1 MSYNLLSRAVVI
13 AAAASAVVLSTG
25 RPIGSTEVTA
35 TSLDGKRALLGG
47 ADSVALVADRLQS
60 RQRGS
65 RDTSITSPRDR
76 QAFVPGKLV
85 VKFVE
90 GLTDRDVAR
99 TVSAAGGVGGRNLA
113 YADFTVVTLADG
125 VDPVEAAARAAAE
138 PGVMY
143 AEPLARR
150 YHTYRPNDPLYE
162 FQWNL
167 QRLDLERAWDI
178 NLGGS
183 NAVVVAV
190 IDGGVAYATQGGFAQ
205 APDLAGTRFVPGYDF
220 IWDDDTPF
228 DLDGHGT
235 HVTGTIAQTT
245 GNATGTAGFAFNVS
259 VMPVKAISSEWDEIL
274 GAPNLGTS
282 ATVAQAI
289 RFAVDRGA
297 KVLNLSLGGSDPS
310 TAERDALIY
319 AVDKGAIVLIAAG
332 NDAED
337 GSPPSYPAQYAK
349 DLDGVMAVGAVDYQ
363 LRRANYSNV
372 NDYVEIVAPGG
383 DVDADLNDDG
393 YGDGVLQQT
402 LDFDA
407 IVQFR
412 FNEFGYFFLS
422 GTSMSTAHV
431 SAMAALLIDQGV
443 TNPKAVEA
451 ALEKFATD
459 AGPSG
464 RDNEYGYGLI
474 NPRATL
480 RGLGLAR

>member
-1 MSYNLLSRAVVI
+1 MSYNFPRHALLLV
-13 AAAASAVVLSTG
+13 AAAASGVLLSTG
-25 RPIGSTEVTA
+25 RPIGTAEVAA
-35 TSLDGKRALLGG
+35 TGLDGKRALLGG

-60 RQRGS
+60 RHREA
-65 RDTSITSPRDR
+65 RDPSNTSGNR
-76 QAFVPGKLV
+76 QAFVPGRLV

-99 TVSAAGGVGGRNLA
+99 TVSAAGGVSGRNLS
-113 YADFTVVTLADG
+113 YADFTLVTLADG
-125 VDPVEAAARAAAE
+125 VDPIDAAARAAAE
-138 PGVMY
+138 PGVVY

-150 YHTYRPNDPLYE
+150 YHAYRPNDTLYE

-167 QRLDLERAWDI
+167 QRLGLERAWDI

-183 NAVVVAV
+183 NAVIVAV
-190 IDGGVAYATQGGFAQ
+190 IDSGVAYANQGAFAQ

-220 IWDDDTPF
+220 IWDDDSPF

-245 GNATGTAGFAFNVS
+245 GNALGTAGIAFNVS
-259 VMPVKAISSEWDEIL
+259 VMPVKALGSEWDEIL
-274 GAPNLGTS
+274 GAPNFGTS

-297 KVLNLSLGGSDPS
+297 KVLNLSLGGSDAS
-310 TAERDALIY
+310 NAERDALIY

-332 NDAED
+332 NDGED
-337 GSPPSYPAQYAK
+337 GSPPSYPAQFAK
-349 DLDGVMAVGAVDYQ
+349 DLDGVVAVGAVDYQ
-363 LRRANYSNV
+363 LQRAKYSNV
-372 NDYVEIVAPGG
+372 NDYVELVAPGG

-407 IVQFR
+407 VVQFR
-412 FNEFGYFFLS
+412 FNEFGYFFVA

-431 SAMAALLIDQGV
+431 SGMAALLIDQGV

>member
-1 MSYNLLSRAVVI
+1 M
-13 AAAASAVVLSTG
+13 
-25 RPIGSTEVTA
+25 
-35 TSLDGKRALLGG
+35 
-47 ADSVALVADRLQS
+47 ALVADRLQS
-60 RQRGS
+60 RQRGARYS
-65 RDTSITSPRDR
+65 SSTPPR
-76 QAFVPGKLV
+76 AAMVPGKLV

-90 GLTDRDVAR
+90 GLPDREVAR
-99 TVSAAGGVGGRNLA
+99 AVSAAGGMDGRNLP
-113 YADFTVVTLADG
+113 YADFAVVTLADG
-125 VDPVEAAARAAAE
+125 VDPIDAAARAAAE
-138 PGVMY
+138 PGVVY

-150 YHTYRPNDPLYE
+150 YPTYVPNDPLYE

-167 QRLDLERAWDI
+167 QRLGLERTWDI
-178 NLGGS
+178 NPGGS

-190 IDGGVAYATQGGFAQ
+190 IDGGVAYANQGAFAQ
-205 APDLAGTRFVPGYDF
+205 APDLAGTHFVPGYDF
-220 IWDDDTPF
+220 IWNDDAPF
-228 DLDGHGT
+228 DTDGHGT

-245 GNATGTAGFAFNVS
+245 NNSKGTAGFAFNVS
-259 VMPVKAISSEWDEIL
+259 VMPLKALASEWDEIL

-289 RFAVDRGA
+289 RFAVDNGA
-297 KVLNLSLGGSDPS
+297 KVLNLSLGGSLAS
-310 TAERDALIY
+310 TAERDALSY

-337 GSPPSYPAQYAK
+337 GSPPSYPAVYAK
-349 DLDGVMAVGAVDYQ
+349 DLEGVVAVGAVNYQ
-363 LRRANYSNV
+363 LQRAKYSNV
-372 NDYVEIVAPGG
+372 NDYVELVAPGG
-383 DVDADLNDDG
+383 DVDADLNNDG

-412 FNEFGYFFLS
+412 FNEFGYFFLN
-422 GTSMSTAHV
+422 GTSMSTPHV

-459 AGPSG
+459 SGPSG

>member
-1 MSYNLLSRAVVI
+1 MSYNFLRRALVI
-13 AAAASAVVLSTG
+13 ASAAGAVLLSTG
-25 RPIGSTEVTA
+25 RPIGTTEVAA

-60 RQRGS
+60 RQRGF
-65 RDTSITSPRDR
+65 RDTSITSQRDR

-99 TVSAAGGVGGRNLA
+99 TVSAVGGVGGRNLA

-125 VDPVEAAARAAAE
+125 VDPVDAAARAAAE
-138 PGVMY
+138 PGVIY

-190 IDGGVAYATQGGFAQ
+190 IDGGVAYANQGAFAQ

-245 GNATGTAGFAFNVS
+245 GNAAGTAGFAFNVS
-259 VMPVKAISSEWDEIL
+259 VMPVKAISGEWDEIL

-289 RFAVDRGA
+289 RFAVDHGA
-297 KVLNLSLGGSDPS
+297 KVLNLSLGGSDTS

-332 NDAED
+332 NDGED
-337 GSPPSYPAQYAK
+337 GSPTSYPAQYAK

-363 LRRANYSNV
+363 LRRAKYSNV

-393 YGDGVLQQT
+393 FGDGVLQQT

-412 FNEFGYFFLS
+412 FNEFGYFFLN
-422 GTSMSTAHV
+422 GTSMSTPHV

-459 AGPSG
+459 SGPSG